1 MSWLMIALRNILRD
15 SKRVIS
21 TVLIIAVG
29 LTALLLGGGF
39 MLATYDALQEI
50 AMRSEGHVIVLD
62 DSKTDVGGT
71 HQQLTLAD
79 WQEIQDALWT
89 DERGHNILPRAR
101 FEGLVS
107 NGAAAAMFSGTG
119 IDPKE
124 EFRVWGPFLNTP
136 KGELID
142 PWLTADEL
150 PQIMLG
156 DQLAQTLT
164 AEINDILTLHSV
176 RPDGQMATLQVRLS
190 GLIHTGTKE
199 LDDHSLSASID
210 AVHTLLG
217 TDKISQ
223 LSIYLEDPQD
233 TQAMKQQLQNQF
245 DGIEVQSWQQRA
257 ELHDKVK
264 ALYDRIFSVM
274 GVIILAVVFL
284 AISNTVALAIYQRRD
299 EIATFGALGTTTARI
314 CTNFILEALLVGLI
328 AVLTGMALGYAI
340 ANAIN
345 LADLW
350 MPAPPGRSEGHP
362 LYIYISL
369 PHYLATAAILIVTTV
384 IAASAATYRATRIN
398 IAEALS

>member
-1 MSWLMIALRNILRD
+1 MSWLLIALRNVLRD
-15 SKRVIS
+15 GKRVVS
-21 TVLIIAVG
+21 TVLIIAIG
-29 LTALLLGGGF
+29 LAALLIRGGF

-50 AMRSEGHVIVLD
+50 AMRSEGHVIILD
-62 DSKTDVGGT
+62 DSKAAIGGT
-71 HQQLTLAD
+71 HQQLTLEG
-79 WQEIQDALWT
+79 WQEIQDTLWT
-89 DERGHNILPRAR
+89 DERVHNILPRAR

-107 NGAAAAMFSGTG
+107 NGNSAAMFSGTG

-142 PWLTADEL
+142 PWLTANEL

-156 DQLAQTLT
+156 DQLAHTLK
-164 AEINDILTLHSV
+164 AEINDVLTLHSL
-176 RPDGQMATLQVRLS
+176 RPDGQMGALQVRLS
-190 GLIHTGTKE
+190 GLIRTGTNE
-199 LDDHSLSASID
+199 LDDHSLLASISTVQ
-210 AVHTLLG
+210 ALFG
-217 TDKISQ
+217 IDKISQ
-223 LSIYLEDPQD
+223 LSIYLENPQD
-233 TQAMKQQLQNQF
+233 TQTIKQFVQSQF
-245 DGIEVQSWQQRA
+245 NNIKVQSWQQRA

-274 GVIILAVVFL
+274 GVIILVVVFL
-284 AISNTVALAIYQRRD
+284 AISNTVALAIYQRRN
-299 EIATFGALGTTTARI
+299 EIATFGALGTTTTKI
-314 CTNFILEALLVGLI
+314 CANFILEALLIGLT
-328 AVLTGMALGYAI
+328 AVLVGMALGYSI

-369 PHYLATAAILIVTTV
+369 PHYLITAAILMVTTV
-384 IAASAATYRATRIN
+384 IAALIATYRATKIN